1 MLMCD
6 FIGMGVLLN
15 FEYIFRK
22 PFPKN
27 THLWWDASVIIQQ
40 DSKFIGKH
48 LINSFPIVSETL
60 FRTLPNIL
68 DGALLQKY

>member
-15 FEYIFRK
+15 FEY
-22 PFPKN
+22 
-27 THLWWDASVIIQQ
+27 ASVIVQQ

-48 LINSFPIVSETL
+48 LINPFPIVSEAL
-60 FRTLPNIL
+60 SRTLPNIL
-68 DGALLQKY
+68 DGALLQK